1 MTSLVAPSPDGTVTS
16 DKEIPVEEHSLMKT
30 LRLLDPVIQF
40 LTKATGFTSVA
51 LLHVRRTLP
60 SACFD
65 EQTFYLVQELAA
77 IGILHLFLKPSDE
90 HNGDYNA
97 SSARWDDIRWQLGF
111 SSEYPLLQGCTK
123 TAAKRRVAALKKMLK
138 ERKTAIKKH
147 RHKNANQ
154 SAMPDK
160 VTEQALVERTV
171 PFLQEPQVSSVK
183 QDNEVAAR
191 EAFHLHFQLDYLSS
205 ESESKPSIDSNPV
218 VEHILPG
225 QLAWAETFPAQEAVH
240 ADLSTACLEKIP
252 SSVLISFQLSNRKL
266 FSHQSR
272 AIEST
277 LLHKRHTAICT
288 GTGSGKSLC
297 FWLPVTSA
305 AIKGETS
312 LVIFPTKALAQDQL
326 IKLQSTL
333 EGSLLDQVSPA
344 TLDGDSPMSRRCSIV
359 ETAKILLTNP
369 DTIHASLLSS
379 KDKAFKSW
387 LSKLRYVV
395 LDEAHTYDGVFGAH
409 VAMILRRLI
418 RVVAASGRCE
428 KVTFMCASATLPQPE
443 IHFRR
448 LCPVGDDEVTI
459 IVDDCSPRAAKHF
472 FVWNPPLLWR
482 HMDGRVEAVLNRRH
496 ASEEVNEI
504 HNFTRKTDPP
514 GPVEREH
521 EDSSRL
527 PTFTRRHAADETA
540 LLFARLVQRGVR
552 CIVFCKTRNL
562 VEWVFE
568 KASKVLGEKDCKWIE
583 SYRGGYTL
591 KERREIERKLFSNQ
605 LMGVI
610 STNALELGVD
620 VGAIDVTLHCGY
632 PSSYTSL
639 MQQAGRAGRGL
650 QRTPS
655 LSVMVCFGSVTEQY
669 IWRHPKTLLGK
680 RVDAAVVLEDTT
692 SPMTTIA
699 LLQGHMICAANEF
712 PLTGEN
718 PVTTLSDTASSIV
731 SDWELFGGKELY
743 LKAAETLVIL
753 GSLVKEPTPGVAS
766 GYVLRAH
773 RSLSKAWSTVS
784 LRSIEPINYV
794 VVDISHYSQ
803 QGRMDCVHD
812 EAAVL
817 DTLPYSRVFYHAH
830 PGAIIT
836 HRGRKYKI
844 ISMTRPPLFSSD
856 HSNARRNHQLAAFAK
871 PCQEKF
877 YTRPLSNLIITV
889 VNQMEMV
896 QMHRSIEG
904 LKAPLSIGG
913 RGIVCVKRSVHGY
926 KRLSLV
932 SRQEISRTELSL
944 PSMEY
949 ETFGL
954 WLDSG
959 ADHLMPILGDSYG
972 LGVHALCHAL
982 LAVAPHVCPGLC
994 RSDLQCD
1001 HSFVSP
1007 TCVMLF
1013 DERAGGS
1020 GACQSLWKHIFKPE
1034 GLLAA
1039 AIDLLENCPLC
1050 GDDKEYDG
1058 GCPECLHDSNCIKF
1072 NQHLSR
1078 SAGDIIGRW
1087 ILSQVE
1093 KSDRYIQFLSTSAS
1107 NKREHAAISSD
1118 PNHHKLKMH
1127 RQTSLDEEL
1136 YSVRSTQFVV
1146 GRAPWPMDESGCR
1159 HEHE

>member
-1 MTSLVAPSPDGTVTS
+1 MASLTSPPPDATATS
-16 DKEIPVEEHSLMKT
+16 ATENSVEEHALMKT
-30 LRLLDPVIQF
+30 LQLLDPVVQF

-51 LLHVRRTLP
+51 LLNVRRTLP
-60 SACFD
+60 TACFD
-65 EQTFYLVQELAA
+65 EQTFQLIRELSS

-90 HNGDYNA
+90 HNGDCA
-97 SSARWDDIRWQLGF
+97 TADARWDDCRWQLGF

-123 TAAKRRVAALKKMLK
+123 TAAKRRVAALKKILK
-138 ERKTAIKKH
+138 ERNAATKKS
-147 RHKNANQ
+147 RQKKLNQ
-154 SAMPDK
+154 SSRPSK
-160 VTEQALVERTV
+160 VTEQAFVVRTA
-171 PFLQEPQVSSVK
+171 PSSQIPQVSLVK
-183 QDNEVAAR
+183 QDTERVAR

-205 ESESKPSIDSNPV
+205 DSESNPSIDSNPV

-225 QLAWAETFPAQEAVH
+225 QLAWAESLPAQEAVY
-240 ADLSTACLEKIP
+240 ADLSTACIEKIS
-252 SSVLISFQLSNRKL
+252 SSVLKSYQLNNRKL

-277 LLHKRHTAICT
+277 LLHRQHTAICT

-305 AIKGETS
+305 AVTQGETS

-333 EGSLLDQVSPA
+333 DDSLLDQVSPA

-379 KDKAFKSW
+379 KDEIFKRW
-387 LSKLRYVV
+387 LSRLRYVV

-428 KVTFMCASATLPQPE
+428 KVTFVCASATLTQPE

-448 LCPVGDDEVTI
+448 LCPVGDDEVTV
-459 IVDDCSPRAAKHF
+459 IVDDGSPRAAKHF

-482 HMDGRVEAVLNRRH
+482 HMDGRVQAVLHRRH
-496 ASEEVNEI
+496 TSEEVNETHKFI
-504 HNFTRKTDPP
+504 READLSDP
-514 GPVEREH
+514 VVREREG
-521 EDSSRL
+521 SSRL
-527 PTFTRRHAADETA
+527 PNFTRRHAADETA
-540 LLFARLVQRGVR
+540 LLFARLVQKGVR

-568 KASKVLGEKDCKWIE
+568 KASKILGEKDCQKIE

-591 KERREIERKLFSNQ
+591 KERREIERKLFSNH
-605 LMGVI
+605 LLGVI

-632 PSSYTSL
+632 PSSHTSL

-650 QRTPS
+650 HRTPS
-655 LSVMVCFGSVTEQY
+655 LSVMICFGSVTEQY

-680 RVDAAVVLEDTT
+680 GVDAVVLESTT

-718 PVTTLSDTASSIV
+718 PVTDLSDTASPIM
-731 SDWELFGGKELY
+731 SDWELFGGKEMY
-743 LKAAETLVIL
+743 LKAAEALVLL
-753 GSLVKEPTPGVAS
+753 GSLIKEPTSGVVS
-766 GYVLRAH
+766 GFVLRAH
-773 RSLSKAWSTVS
+773 RSLSRAWSTVS
-784 LRSIEPINYV
+784 LRSIEPINYL
-794 VVDISHYSQ
+794 VVDISHYGQ

-812 EAAVL
+812 EAAVI

-844 ISMTRPPLFSSD
+844 LSMTRPPLFSSD
-856 HSNARRNHQLAAFAK
+856 HSSSRRNHQLAAFAK
-871 PCQEKF
+871 PCQEKY

-889 VNQMEMV
+889 VNQVEMV
-896 QMHRSIEG
+896 QMRGSIG
-904 LKAPLSIGG
+904 RPTAPFSIGG
-913 RGIVCVKRSVHGY
+913 RGTVCVKRSVHGY
-926 KRLSLV
+926 KRLSLI
-932 SRQEISRTELSL
+932 SRQEISRAELSL

-959 ADHLMPILGDSYG
+959 AHHLMPVLGNSYG

-994 RSDLQCD
+994 RWFWCMSE
-1001 HSFVSP
+1001 FV
-1007 TCVMLF
+1007 
-1013 DERAGGS
+1013 EA
-1020 GACQSLWKHIFKPE
+1020 
-1034 GLLAA
+1034 
-1039 AIDLLENCPLC
+1039 
-1050 GDDKEYDG
+1050 
-1058 GCPECLHDSNCIKF
+1058 
-1072 NQHLSR
+1072 HL
-1078 SAGDIIGRW
+1078 
-1087 ILSQVE
+1087 
-1093 KSDRYIQFLSTSAS
+1093 
-1107 NKREHAAISSD
+1107 
-1118 PNHHKLKMH
+1118 
-1127 RQTSLDEEL
+1127 
-1136 YSVRSTQFVV
+1136 
-1146 GRAPWPMDESGCR
+1146 
-1159 HEHE
+1159 

>member
-1 MTSLVAPSPDGTVTS
+1 
-16 DKEIPVEEHSLMKT
+16 MKT

-51 LLHVRRTLP
+51 LLNVRRTLP
-60 SACFD
+60 AACFD
-65 EQTFYLVQELAA
+65 EQTFQLVQELSS

-90 HNGDYNA
+90 HDGDFSTA
-97 SSARWDDIRWQLGF
+97 DAQWDDCRWQLGF

-123 TAAKRRVAALKKMLK
+123 TAAKRRVAALKKILK
-138 ERKTAIKKH
+138 ERNASAKKSQQ
-147 RHKNANQ
+147 KKPNQ
-154 SAMPDK
+154 SSKPSK
-160 VTEQALVERTV
+160 VTEQALVEKTV
-171 PFLQEPQVSSVK
+171 PSAQEPQVSPVE
-183 QDNEVAAR
+183 QDSQRVAR
-191 EAFHLHFQLDYLSS
+191 EAFHLHFQLHYLSS
-205 ESESKPSIDSNPV
+205 DSESKPSIDSSPV

-225 QLAWAETFPAQEAVH
+225 QLAWAESFPAQEAVY
-240 ADLSTACLEKIP
+240 ADLSIACLEKIP
-252 SSVLISFQLSNRKL
+252 SSVLNSFQLNNRKL
-266 FSHQSR
+266 FSHQAQ
-272 AIEST
+272 AIASI
-277 LLHKRHTAICT
+277 LLHNRHTAICT
-288 GTGSGKSLC
+288 GTGSGKSLS
-297 FWLPVTSA
+297 FWLPVMSA
-305 AIKGETS
+305 AVTSGETS

-326 IKLQSTL
+326 IKLQSTFDA
-333 EGSLLDQVSPA
+333 SLLNQVSSA

-359 ETAKILLTNP
+359 ENAKILLTNP

-379 KDKAFKSW
+379 KDKVFKSW
-387 LSKLRYVV
+387 LSRLRYVV

-428 KVTFMCASATLPQPE
+428 NVTFVCASATLPQPE

-459 IVDDCSPRAAKHF
+459 IEDDGSPRAAKHF

-482 HMDGRVEAVLNRRH
+482 HMDGRVQAVLHRRH
-496 ASEEVNEI
+496 TNEEVNETHKFI
-504 HNFTRKTDPP
+504 SEADFSN
-514 GPVEREH
+514 PVEREQ
-521 EDSSRL
+521 EGSSRL
-527 PTFTRRHAADETA
+527 PNFTRRHAADETA

-568 KASKVLGEKDCKWIE
+568 KASKVLGERDCKMIE

-591 KERREIERKLFSNQ
+591 KERRDIERKLFSNQ
-605 LMGVI
+605 LLGVI

-650 QRTPS
+650 HRTPS
-655 LSVMVCFGSVTEQY
+655 LSVMICFGSVTEQY

-680 RVDAAVVLEDTT
+680 GVDAAVVLENT
-692 SPMTTIA
+692 SFPMTTIA
-699 LLQGHMICAANEF
+699 LLQGHMICAASEF

-718 PVTTLSDTASSIV
+718 PVTALSDTTSPIV
-731 SDWELFGGKELY
+731 SDWELFGGKEMY
-743 LKAAETLVIL
+743 LKAAEALVLL
-753 GSLVKEPTPGVAS
+753 GSLVKEPTSGVVS
-766 GYVLRAH
+766 GFVLRAH
-773 RSLSKAWSTVS
+773 RSLSKAWLTVS
-784 LRSIEPINYV
+784 LRSIEPINYL
-794 VVDISHYSQ
+794 VVDISHYGQ

-844 ISMTRPPLFSSD
+844 LSMTRPPIFSSD
-856 HSNARRNHQLAAFAK
+856 HSSPGRNHQLAAFAK
-871 PCQEKF
+871 PCQEKY

-889 VNQMEMV
+889 VNQVEMV
-896 QMHRSIEG
+896 QMHGSIER

-913 RGIVCVKRSVHGY
+913 RGTVCVKRSVHGY
-926 KRLSLV
+926 KRLSLI

-959 ADHLMPILGDSYG
+959 AHHLMPVLGDSYG

-982 LAVAPHVCPGLC
+982 LAVAPRVCPGLC

-1020 GACQSLWKHIFKPE
+1020 GACQSLWKHIFKQE
-1034 GLLAA
+1034 GLFVA

-1078 SAGDIIGRW
+1078 SAGAIIGRW
-1087 ILSQVE
+1087 ILSRVE
-1093 KSDRYIQFLSTSAS
+1093 KSDLYTQVLSTSIDS
-1107 NKREHAAISSD
+1107 NKRKHAAIEKSD
-1118 PNHHKLKMH
+1118 
-1127 RQTSLDEEL
+1127 RQGSFDKEL
-1136 YSVRSTQFVV
+1136 YSVRRRQFVV

-1159 HEHE
+1159 HEYE